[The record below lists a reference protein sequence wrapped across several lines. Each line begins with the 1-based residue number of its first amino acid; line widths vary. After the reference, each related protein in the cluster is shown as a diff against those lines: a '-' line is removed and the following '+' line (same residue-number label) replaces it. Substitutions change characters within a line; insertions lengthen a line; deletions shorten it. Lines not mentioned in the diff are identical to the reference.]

1 MSRVGKV
8 PIRVP
13 DKVHVALKGQT
24 LEVKGP
30 RGTLQGEIPPGV
42 QVKLEDSQL
51 QVEPLG
57 RESRDRALHGL
68 ARALIA
74 NMVRGVTEGFRK
86 VLEINGVGYRAAL
99 DGKHLVLELG
109 FSHPIRYAIP
119 EGVKVAIEKNTVL
132 TVEGIDKQQVGDVAA
147 EIRAFRPPEPYK
159 GKGVRYRNEYV
170 RRKEGK
176 KNA

>member
-8 PIRVP
+8 PIPIP
-13 DKVHVALKGQT
+13 DKVQVTLKAGT
-24 LEVKGP
+24 IEVKGP
-30 RGTLQGEIPPGV
+30 KGTLQREVPPRVRVERQDG
-42 QVKLEDSQL
+42 QL
-51 QVEPLG
+51 VVSPLG
-57 RESRDRALHGL
+57 EERRDRALHGL

-74 NMVRGVTEGFRK
+74 NMVQGVTEGFQK
-86 VLEINGVGYRAAL
+86 VLEIVGVGFRAAL

-109 FSHPIRYAIP
+109 YSHPVRYAIP
-119 EGVKVAIEKNTVL
+119 KGIDIAVEKNTVL
-132 TVEGIDKQQVGDVAA
+132 TIQGIDKQQVGDVAA

>member
-8 PIRVP
+8 PIQVP
-13 DKVHVALKGQT
+13 DKVHVTLKGRT

-30 RGTLQGEIPPGV
+30 RGTLQGEIPSGV
-42 QVKLEDSQL
+42 RVKLEDSQL

-74 NMVRGVTEGFRK
+74 NMVRGVTDGFRK

-99 DGKHLVLELG
+99 DGKYLVLELG

-132 TVEGIDKQQVGDVAA
+132 LVEGIDKQQVGDVAA

>member
-1 MSRVGKV
+1 MSRVGRE
-8 PIRVP
+8 PIAVP
-13 DKVHVALKGQT
+13 DKVQVVLKESSI
-24 LEVKGP
+24 EVKGP
-30 RGTLQGEIPPGV
+30 KGALQRELPSGV
-42 QVKLEDSQL
+42 KVERQNGQL
-51 QVEPLG
+51 LVRPLG
-57 RESRDRALHGL
+57 QERRDRAIHGL

-74 NMVRGVTEGFRK
+74 NMVHGVTEGFQK
-86 VLEINGVGYRAAL
+86 VLEIVGVGYRAAL

-119 EGVKVAIEKNTVL
+119 EGIKVSVEKNTVL